1 MQKVWQFFLDPRVL
15 TALGLAAL
23 ATFLFLGADALKVGL
38 IWVGVVLAVLAL
50 IWLGVWLFKRHQA
63 KQAAKQLE
71 DAMDA
76 DAERALQTAA
86 ADKKDEVQAVRERM
100 AEAVKLIKTSKLGET
115 SGAAALYEL
124 PWYAVIGNPAAG
136 KSSAVVMSGLKF
148 PFADNTD
155 NVIQGIGGTRH
166 CDWYFTTEGIL
177 LDTAGRYSVHEE
189 DRSEWLGFLSLLKK
203 NRPKAP
209 LNGEIGRAHV

>member
-155 NVIQGIGGTRH
+155 NVIQGIGGSK
-166 CDWYFTTEGIL
+166 
-177 LDTAGRYSVHEE
+177 GRVPSI
-189 DRSEWLGFLSLLKK
+189 
-203 NRPKAP
+203 P
-209 LNGEIGRAHV
+209 LNLPSRMALPNCCSVQLPIPVSSGVKFPAKEIPHGPAAPVRSG